1 MPLAAHIGNS
11 RPSSVGPKRF
21 FTARSIRNAVS
32 ASPSN
37 DRPHP
42 PDAPTYADLRSNHPC
57 DMPHQ
62 KHWDIKGFGG
72 VNQRARHFAHLR
84 GSAGDAIDVLRDDG
98 LRRIDDGQRRLEL
111 FDKPPTPWTDPW
123 WRRVVDSAPW
133 RRCATRACGPAPA
146 IPRRKYTVRYCARWR
161 TPSASPHCRRFPAAM
176 SIADARLSCDQ
187 RDRSRHD
194 ATAEHAVEFRKSCGD
209 SGDVLRA
216 YVGDRPRRGRCDRMR
231 LRARGPSRSRGT
243 RACRG
248 TGFMEFLNGA
258 PLTAFGAAA
267 EPLRAAPA
275 AFGTEELRGRL
286 CHIADNTEVLGQ
298 DVRGWRTRCTDIAL
312 KTVSGT
318 GFHDFEGM
326 VARLM
331 AVKE

>member
-1 MPLAAHIGNS
+1 M
-11 RPSSVGPKRF
+11 
-21 FTARSIRNAVS
+21 T
-32 ASPSN
+32 
-37 DRPHP
+37 
-42 PDAPTYADLRSNHPC
+42 
-57 DMPHQ
+57 HQ
-62 KHWDIKGFGG
+62 KHWNIKGFGG

-111 FDKPPTPWTDPW
+111 FDKPQHRGQIRGGGEQQIRLHGADA
-123 WRRVVDSAPW
+123 RRAHADLRLRFLAGNIQYGIALGGE
-133 RRCATRACGPAPA
+133 RRQ
-146 IPRRKYTVRYCARWR
+146 PRHIAGGFQQQ
-161 TPSASPHCRRFPAAM
+161 CRF
-176 SIADARLSCDQ
+176 ADARLSCDQ

-275 AFGTEELRGRL
+275 TFGTEELRGRL